1 MDEILIEALTK
12 KDASC
17 VAEIEKECFSVPFS
31 LDDILS
37 YLESPIWHFLAAKIN
52 GQTVGYISFTIII
65 DECQIVNVATDP
77 KYRKMGIGSKII
89 EAFLNYLKEIDIE
102 RYRSIVARLDIRK

>member
-12 KDASC
+12 KDAPC

-31 LDDILS
+31 SDDILS

-52 GQTVGYISFTIII
+52 GQTVGYISFTII
-65 DECQIVNVATDP
+65 
-77 KYRKMGIGSKII
+77 
-89 EAFLNYLKEIDIE
+89 
-102 RYRSIVARLDIRK
+102 